1 MNELLVL
8 VGLAALGLSLA
19 LPVVVKPL
27 LKRLGVVDIPNDRSS
42 HSAVVIRGMGVSVAA
57 AILVGLVLSLATGL
71 VAVDRSLIVIVI
83 GMVGAAAT
91 LGWIEDFRGLSVK
104 VRATAQLLIG
114 VIGTAALATT
124 IDDSSYWWVPI
135 GAIAVAT
142 YINAANFMDGINGIS
157 GMHGVVVGLFYSGAG
172 ILSDQLWLTVGG
184 LVVAAGFA
192 GFLPWNLGRGFV
204 FLGDVGSYLLGASV
218 AALAVTGLLAG
229 VYLEYLLSPVLIYLA
244 DTFTTFVRRAR
255 RGERLH
261 TAHRQHVYQR
271 LTDTGLSHVQVSLLV
286 SVLSALTGAAGFVSA
301 TASAPLA
308 VSASLLAAAV
318 VALYLY
324 SPRIFRA
331 LARRRATAAA
341 GEGAHSSR
349 PARGPSS

>member
-1 MNELLVL
+1 MTALLAV
-8 VGLAALGLSLA
+8 VGAVALGLSLA
-19 LPVVVKPL
+19 LPTVVKPL
-27 LKRLGVVDIPNDRSS
+27 LKRLGVIDIPNHRSS
-42 HSAVVIRGMGVSVAA
+42 HSTVVIRGMGVAVAV
-57 AILVGLVLSLATGL
+57 AILVALVLSLATGL
-71 VAVDRSLIVIVI
+71 VAVDRSLILVII
-83 GMVGAAAT
+83 CMVGASAV
-91 LGWIEDFRGLSVK
+91 LGWMEDFRGLPIR
-104 VRATAQLLIG
+104 VRASAQLLIG
-114 VIGTAALATT
+114 AVGTAALATT
-124 IDDSSYWWVPI
+124 IDESSYWWVPI

-157 GMHGVVVGLFYSGAG
+157 GMHGLVVGLFYSYAG
-172 ILSDQLWLTVGG
+172 VLSDQLWLTVAG
-184 LVVAAGFA
+184 LVVAAAFA

-218 AALAVTGLLAG
+218 AAIAVTGLLAG

-255 RGERLH
+255 RGERLY

-286 SVLSALTGAAGFVSA
+286 SILSALTGAAGFVLA
-301 TASAPLA
+301 TAAAPLA
-308 VSASLLAAAV
+308 VSASLFAAAV

-331 LARRRATAAA
+331 LARRRTAAT
-341 GEGAHSSR
+341 
-349 PARGPSS
+349 P

>member
-1 MNELLVL
+1 VTALLAV
-8 VGLAALGLSLA
+8 VGAVALGLSLA
-19 LPVVVKPL
+19 LPTVVKPL
-27 LKRLGVVDIPNDRSS
+27 LKRLGVIDIPNHRSS
-42 HSAVVIRGMGVSVAA
+42 HSTVVIRGMGVAVAV
-57 AILVGLVLSLATGL
+57 AILVALVLSLATGL
-71 VAVDRSLIVIVI
+71 VAVDRSLILVII
-83 GMVGAAAT
+83 CMVGASAV
-91 LGWIEDFRGLSVK
+91 LGWMEDFRGLPIR
-104 VRATAQLLIG
+104 VRASAQLLIG
-114 VIGTAALATT
+114 AIGTAALATT
-124 IDDSSYWWVPI
+124 IDESSYWWVPI

-157 GMHGVVVGLFYSGAG
+157 GMHGLVVGLFYSYAG
-172 ILSDQLWLTVGG
+172 VLSDQLWLTVAG
-184 LVVAAGFA
+184 LVVAAAFA

-218 AALAVTGLLAG
+218 AAIAVTGLLAG

-255 RGERLH
+255 RGERLY

-286 SVLSALTGAAGFVSA
+286 SILSALTGAAGFVLA
-301 TASAPLA
+301 TAAAPLA
-308 VSASLLAAAV
+308 VSASLFAAAV

-331 LARRRATAAA
+331 LARRRAAAT
-341 GEGAHSSR
+341 S
-349 PARGPSS
+349 